1 MTRYS
6 MRTPFSAG
14 RVAGGITPAADSL
27 PVPGKNAC
35 AVKIKEYFPDA
46 AAGRAG
52 MQFKS
57 HVQSFPV
64 GMRFGS
70 SAATGAL
77 HDERFLIQGKK
88 SPVMRPGKRQ

>member
-6 MRTPFSAG
+6 IRTPSSVR
-14 RVAGGITPAADSL
+14 RVAGGVTPEADSL
-27 PVPGKNAC
+27 PVPGQDTC
-35 AVKIKEYFPDA
+35 AVKIKENFPDA

-57 HVQSFPV
+57 HVQFLPV
-64 GMRFGS
+64 SMRFGS

-88 SPVMRPGKRQ
+88 SPVM

>member
-1 MTRYS
+1 M
-6 MRTPFSAG
+6 
-14 RVAGGITPAADSL
+14 
-27 PVPGKNAC
+27 
-35 AVKIKEYFPDA
+35 KIKECFSDA
-46 AAGRAG
+46 AAGRAD

-77 HDERFLIQGKK
+77 HDGGFLIQGKK
-88 SPVMRPGKRQ
+88 SPVM